1 MSSTEINSYDSY
13 TIQNYKNYISNKSK
27 LSVKTSSEK
36 LECNKPKKI
45 NINKFLTKFICYEQ
59 KKNFNL
65 EKKRFQKLMEQQN
78 LLTEKP
84 NITSKSVGKNNLYK
98 KRLLYLKSSEKNN
111 IENKK
116 NSNFKKNHTI
126 EGDKINKLSEIKKKI
141 KSKYNQRNLK
151 TIQINKFCNS
161 QTIKKNNENKKE
173 NKKQNEKIIKGY
185 SNSQLNNKNNKRI
198 NHKAKYKHDKI
209 IFRNYKDKDLL
220 NFKKKTYLENKYSY
234 RFQPIINYNKKYRK
248 ISSKYKIINKKYI
261 NKNHHYNTYDN
272 RMNSKNYKINI
283 NSNNSSKLNSSL
295 NNIDIKSDIKIKNRN
310 NKNSKKREINNIK
323 SGLKFI
329 DIKHDLKNKNQNNK
343 KLKIINN
350 SCEEK
355 SWITIL
361 DKINKY
367 KSFRDDNT
375 YHLNINESTSC
386 NENVVNNVPYKIKF
400 KSIINHFIK

>member
-185 SNSQLNNKNNKRI
+185 SNSQLN
-198 NHKAKYKHDKI
+198 
-209 IFRNYKDKDLL
+209 
-220 NFKKKTYLENKYSY
+220 
-234 RFQPIINYNKKYRK
+234 
-248 ISSKYKIINKKYI
+248 
-261 NKNHHYNTYDN
+261 
-272 RMNSKNYKINI
+272 
-283 NSNNSSKLNSSL
+283 
-295 NNIDIKSDIKIKNRN
+295 
-310 NKNSKKREINNIK
+310 
-323 SGLKFI
+323 
-329 DIKHDLKNKNQNNK
+329 
-343 KLKIINN
+343 
-350 SCEEK
+350 
-355 SWITIL
+355 
-361 DKINKY
+361 
-367 KSFRDDNT
+367 
-375 YHLNINESTSC
+375 
-386 NENVVNNVPYKIKF
+386 
-400 KSIINHFIK
+400 

>member
-1 MSSTEINSYDSY
+1 
-13 TIQNYKNYISNKSK
+13 
-27 LSVKTSSEK
+27 
-36 LECNKPKKI
+36 
-45 NINKFLTKFICYEQ
+45 
-59 KKNFNL
+59 
-65 EKKRFQKLMEQQN
+65 
-78 LLTEKP
+78 
-84 NITSKSVGKNNLYK
+84 
-98 KRLLYLKSSEKNN
+98 
-111 IENKK
+111 
-116 NSNFKKNHTI
+116 
-126 EGDKINKLSEIKKKI
+126 
-141 KSKYNQRNLK
+141 
-151 TIQINKFCNS
+151 
-161 QTIKKNNENKKE
+161 
-173 NKKQNEKIIKGY
+173 
-185 SNSQLNNKNNKRI
+185 
-198 NHKAKYKHDKI
+198 
-209 IFRNYKDKDLL
+209 
-220 NFKKKTYLENKYSY
+220 
-234 RFQPIINYNKKYRK
+234 
-248 ISSKYKIINKKYI
+248 
-261 NKNHHYNTYDN
+261 
-272 RMNSKNYKINI
+272 MNSKNYKINI